1 MEFVRHL
8 PLQGL
13 YNARDLGG
21 YAVPG
26 GRTRFGVFV
35 RSEAPCALPPVT
47 VAELT
52 RYGIHTAI
60 DLRSPAEASLRP
72 SDLRMAMLCCSC
84 PQGGDAESFST
95 ERPVDWQQVYITRCE
110 DNRPWV
116 RRFLELAAAARGG
129 MLFHCTTGKDR
140 TGLCACFLLS
150 LAGVARADIV
160 ADYAVSELYLQPV
173 FDAMRGGR
181 LQPQGEGT
189 RYHETMFHT
198 PPSAMEGLLDYLC
211 RTYGSVREYLGT
223 TGVTEETLETIR
235 KKFVEP

>member
-1 MEFVRHL
+1 MELVRRL

-13 YNARDLGG
+13 HNARDLGG

-35 RSEAPCALPPVT
+35 RAEAPCALPPAT
-47 VAELT
+47 VAALT
-52 RYGIHTAI
+52 RYGIHTAV
-60 DLRSPAEASLRP
+60 DLRSPAETALRP
-72 SDLRMAMLCCSC
+72 SDLRMAMLCCNC
-84 PQGGDAESFST
+84 PQGGDAETFST
-95 ERPVDWQQVYITRCE
+95 DRPVDWRQVYITRCE

-160 ADYAVSELYLQPV
+160 ADYAVSEIYLQPV
-173 FDAMRGGR
+173 FDAMRSGSLR
-181 LQPQGEGT
+181 PQGAGS

-198 PPSAMEGLLDYLC
+198 PPSAMEGLLGYLEE
-211 RTYGSVREYLGT
+211 TYGSVREYLRT
-223 TGVTEETLETIR
+223 TGVSEETLDTII
-235 KKFVEP
+235 KKFLEP